1 MPELILTSPAE
12 AARLL
17 QSAGKLEVTVID
29 PEGLPVRF
37 PVDVVEGWTYED
49 GSKLAVLPESGQAY
63 VVPPSF
69 EFGATIRN
77 RRLRTV
83 EADLNSWQHQID
95 TSMSRIRELQQE
107 LARLRSAGPRRAG
120 REALR
125 AELLTWP
132 TVIDATFGPAY
143 DPLTGAFIPPSA
155 FVITFLPSAYEG
167 VDLGWS
173 QGRFAVTNPVRL
185 LVDNGSIQPF
195 GSPPWSISLHP
206 HLTSYAVCVGNMAD
220 AYDATL
226 TAGDVLGAAML
237 LEAFAV
243 SHRRRD
249 YYNTNWAREAW
260 AWWQHVVLEQHE
272 PYYSGWLFGGR
283 WNGRRIRVAAPGE
296 PIVDIEEFFGGS
308 LREILHIADARP
320 YVNPDDVAA
329 YRRTAGSSLSMCDAC
344 GLPVNGCPCHAGCQ
358 GCNQPPMA
366 CLCPAQ
372 PGHYPP
378 VKGVRVNGVLWTRR
392 PAVGCEGGETECAP
406 PDIGYVG
413 RIGGRLTYWCP
424 EHAPADVR
432 AAFEHADASPEA
444 RRQAYEARL
453 IGSPPTR
460 ATRRL
465 QWRHPAAYR
474 YCDVCGDV
482 AHLMLLAGRRV
493 LRELCVEH
501 EPVLRLPVLR
511 HQHQHTHA
519 NGLTHQ
525 HYHEHPQRDVATE
538 RINDHADD
546 HLAYQLP
553 RGGPVRRR
561 PHDEI
566 GQEEVD
572 E

>member
-1 MPELILTSPAE
+1 MPELVLTSPAE

-17 QSAGKLEVTVID
+17 QGRGEVLVTDADGRSAYLTVDAIG
-29 PEGLPVRF
+29 EL
-37 PVDVVEGWTYED
+37 TYDD
-49 GSKLAVLPESGQAY
+49 GSQLAVLPGSSHVY

-69 EFGATIRN
+69 EFGGAIRN
-77 RRLRTV
+77 QRLSMV
-83 EADLNSWQHQID
+83 EADIRSWQQQID
-95 TSMSRIRELQQE
+95 MSTSRIRELQQE
-107 LARLRSAGPRRAG
+107 LARLNGNSRPRRSD

-132 TVIDATFGPAY
+132 TVIDVTFGPAY
-143 DPLTGAFIPPSA
+143 DALTGMFIPPSA

-173 QGRFAVTNPVRL
+173 HGRFAVTNPVRL
-185 LVDNGSIQPF
+185 IVYNSGSIQPI
-195 GSPPWSISLHP
+195 GSPPWNVSLHP
-206 HLTSYAVCVGNMAD
+206 HLTVAAVCVGNMAD

-237 LEAFAV
+237 LEAFAI

-249 YYNTNWAREAW
+249 YYNASWAREAW
-260 AWWQHVVLEQHE
+260 AWWQHVMLEQHE
-272 PYYSGWLFGGR
+272 PYYSGWLFDGR
-283 WNGRRIRVAAPGE
+283 WDGRRIRVAAPGE

-308 LREILHIADARP
+308 LREILHIADVRP
-320 YVNPDDVAA
+320 YVNPEDVAA
-329 YRRTAGSSLSMCDAC
+329 YRRTAGSSLSTCDAC

-358 GCNQPPMA
+358 GCNQPPVA

-378 VKGVRVNGVLWTRR
+378 VKGIRVNGVLWTRR
-392 PAVGCEGGETECAP
+392 PSVGCDGGETECAP
-406 PDIGYVG
+406 DISYAG
-413 RIGGRLTYWCP
+413 RVGGRLTYWCP

-432 AAFEHADASPEA
+432 AAFEQADASPEM

-453 IGSPPTR
+453 LESPPTR
-460 ATRRL
+460 TTRRL

-482 AHLMLLAGRRV
+482 AHLTLLAGRRV

-538 RINDHADD
+538 RINYHAED

-566 GQEEVD
+566 GKEEVD